1 MLFRDQYPRKNGLW
15 NHWSLFHLEESYL
28 LDLFLSRCISF
39 SPLSGLTKFIT
50 SMDSCFWSSLS
61 WQLSLFVLPLFALIS
76 FWMPRIIDGNCSFFI
91 YLETV
96 ITIYFFKEWKPNFFF
111 YFTGNGQVFLLPDP
125 PVATYICIL
134 FTIFSSKRS
143 K

>member
-76 FWMPRIIDGNCSFFI
+76 FWMPRIIDGNCSFLFI
-91 YLETV
+91 YFETV
-96 ITIYFFKEWKPNFFF
+96 ITIYFFKDWKPNFFYYRQWTSF
-111 YFTGNGQVFLLPDP
+111 LAAGSTSGYVYMYSIYYFFFKT
-125 PVATYICIL
+125 
-134 FTIFSSKRS
+134 K
-143 K
+143 